1 MTGMSFLQIYNF
13 FFNLITLNFERVI
26 IFFSFLFTIV
36 LFYLVTTSFMRIIVT
51 IFQLI
56 LASVVISSYDLD
68 FFSGFLLVAELPI
81 LVIASVF
88 YFQKFGVKFDSL
100 YTIKSAKISM
110 LLKFVCVFLSLFFF
124 FFTKL
129 LQLDN
134 IYYSCY

>member
-1 MTGMSFLQIYNF
+1 MSFLQIYNF

-88 YFQKFGVKFDSL
+88 YFQKFGIKFDSL